1 MSTFQKSRRLV
12 NIRGQLKHQGTI
24 KNMYSHTHTFLCH
37 ILHLTVCTSVSLSQI
52 RQENQSAVIPIGL
65 MLGQSTTSFQ
75 WKVFLLSKIIFWIS
89 RGCLAINYEFGWS
102 DWQAMGLQTGSVHKN
117 LNRIPCQSSNL
128 LLRGTIIPVY
138 IIRTNSS
145 GA

>member
-12 NIRGQLKHQGTI
+12 NFRGQLKHQGTI

-37 ILHLTVCTSVSLSQI
+37 ILHLTVCTSVSLS
-52 RQENQSAVIPIGL
+52 NQTRKSVSGHSHWTNAWPKHNLISVKGISIVQNNLLNLKRLSGHKLWIWLKWLPGHGVTDGL
-65 MLGQSTTSFQ
+65 CSQ
-75 WKVFLLSKIIFWIS
+75 
-89 RGCLAINYEFGWS
+89 
-102 DWQAMGLQTGSVHKN
+102 N

-145 GA
+145 SA